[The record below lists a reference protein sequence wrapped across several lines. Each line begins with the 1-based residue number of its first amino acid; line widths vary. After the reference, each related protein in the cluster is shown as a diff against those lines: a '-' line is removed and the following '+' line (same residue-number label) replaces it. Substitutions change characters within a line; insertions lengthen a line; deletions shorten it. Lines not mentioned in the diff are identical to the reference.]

1 MSKHCKVCGRTV
13 LGNACTY
20 CEYPQI
26 NTLDE
31 TVSELEKKLIDDF
44 RRKKV
49 ESVTDFSINA
59 YTYKWDS
66 LSSNLVCER
75 KNLKI
80 ADGNECLGKI
90 KWSNASFGQ
99 TLSTSDEQQEYPLTI
114 TYKVDG
120 KTKEAKIKI
129 KKIKCNDFWKFGVKI
144 NKDFTVNF
152 YLGTP
157 DTHTV
162 SSEYPI
168 EL

>member
-1 MSKHCKVCGRTV
+1 MDEKCKVCSRNITDSK
-13 LGNACTY
+13 CKY
-20 CEYPQI
+20 CGFANIEA
-26 NTLDE
+26 LDDYG
-31 TVSELEKKLIDDF
+31 EKIE
-44 RRKKV
+44 V
-49 ESVTDFSINA
+49 ERAKQYRVEVIAKVTDFSVN
-59 YTYKWDS
+59 TYRYEWDS
-66 LSSNLVCER
+66 LSSKLVCER

-90 KWSNASFGQ
+90 KWSNASLGQ
-99 TLSTSDEQQEYPLTI
+99 TLSASDEQQEYPLTI

-120 KTKEAKIKI
+120 KMKEAKIKI

-144 NKDFTVNF
+144 NKDFTMNF